1 MVFLIPL
8 YVRMSDCSD
17 IRKQQLHCI
26 SFSRQ
31 NTTRVKKKREAHVPN
46 ICFEHKL
53 CVKNIKKKLKI
64 FPTGASVSKWY
75 PEQPQKC
82 RCFSQAQ
89 KKGKMRTEIGRLNSG
104 SILSLGCLILGACF
118 QPNLGS
124 ETAVAATAAQHV
136 AMHSAACGLE
146 FFNNSIS
153 SRTKGTSLFEPCD

>member
-1 MVFLIPL
+1 MQV
-8 YVRMSDCSD
+8 C
-17 IRKQQLHCI
+17 Q
-26 SFSRQ
+26 
-31 NTTRVKKKREAHVPN
+31 
-46 ICFEHKL
+46 
-53 CVKNIKKKLKI
+53 
-64 FPTGASVSKWY
+64 KWY

-146 FFNNSIS
+146 FLITASAAGRREHPCLSHVTSRAREHHCYSSIS
-153 SRTKGTSLFEPCD
+153 NRERERLDNPF